1 MNQFEHSIFNIRFS
15 TFQTK
20 TMNFEQRTTNNEQRP
35 EAEPNGA
42 KLITNI

>member
-20 TMNFEQRTTNNEQRP
+20 TMNFEQRTTTRGRAERS
-35 EAEPNGA
+35 EANHEHLTSP
-42 KLITNI
+42 